1 MQYKYLITIIVRIS
15 LRSMTP
21 RNIQL
26 KISQSSTQLKR
37 ESEKRAIFCCANGET
52 CIVTAKT
59 YM

>member
-1 MQYKYLITIIVRIS
+1 
-15 LRSMTP
+15 MTP

-59 YM
+59 YT